1 MTKYKFLDVDI
12 ETLDTDIDVI
22 ADMLPKVG
30 REKWR
35 KRNKHLATKPIPKE
49 VFPTLAN
56 LMIEDNIRFVLHEE
70 ASRFVQLEVRCA
82 CRHSRVR
89 SREAATVRG
98 FRRSAEGHGEGC
110 RGRGE
115 RNAATNLSPFSFVE
129 GIAYACGDRWAN
141 SPYLLLLSL

>member
-1 MTKYKFLDVDI
+1 MRNYQMTKYKFLDVDI

-70 ASRFVQLEVRCA
+70 GYQWY
-82 CRHSRVR
+82 
-89 SREAATVRG
+89 
-98 FRRSAEGHGEGC
+98 HGEYKITTTAIREVWGLTEHQW
-110 RGRGE
+110 RRFQ
-115 RNAATNLSPFSFVE
+115 RYVYNHWPV
-129 GIAYACGDRWAN
+129 
-141 SPYLLLLSL
+141 